1 MENGKEWGKNDF
13 LRQCLVPRKFE
24 GKCEGKK
31 IEKKNEK
38 KEKVKE
44 ICYFKFISFILNFR
58 YKD

>member
-1 MENGKEWGKNDF
+1 MLKNDF

-31 IEKKNEK
+31 IERKNGRK
-38 KEKVKE
+38 AKVKE
-44 ICYFKFISFILNFR
+44 ICYFKFISFILNLR

>member
-1 MENGKEWGKNDF
+1 MVRNGEKMLKNDF

-24 GKCEGKK
+24 GKK
-31 IEKKNEK
+31 IERKNGR

-44 ICYFKFISFILNFR
+44 ICYFKFISFILNLR

>member
-1 MENGKEWGKNDF
+1 MLKNDF

-24 GKCEGKK
+24 GKK
-31 IEKKNEK
+31 IERKNGR

-44 ICYFKFISFILNFR
+44 IGYFKFISFILNLR